1 MNIMTKEQIN
11 FVIATC
17 MEFHSIELLLN
28 YVKPEGTFD
37 KADPIIIKRCPPGL
51 INKLVDN
58 DYSLSM
64 TPVGLMVSKIGTVV
78 TVLNTKNGKQ

>member
-1 MNIMTKEQIN
+1 MKKEQIN

-37 KADPIIIKRCPPGL
+37 KADPIIIKKMPAWPNQQISR
-51 INKLVDN
+51 
-58 DYSLSM
+58 
-64 TPVGLMVSKIGTVV
+64 
-78 TVLNTKNGKQ
+78 